1 MRGTQTFGGGN
12 QYKSGDVLTLPYNM
26 SASGYLTSNKTEVD
40 FAIPLPQIAPT
51 DLSATLSGRI
61 FSRGTS
67 GQYSLNNVDVNNFG
81 GTLRVY
87 NGGSYLRVQL
97 TGLDATGISDTN
109 NTAMSIMLVAGF
121 TITFN

>member
-1 MRGTQTFGGGN
+1 MRGTQTFGGN
-12 QYKSGDVLTLPYNM
+12 QYKSGDVITIPYNM

-40 FAIPLPQIAPT
+40 FTIPLAQIAPT
-51 DLSATLSGRI
+51 DLSATLSGRV

-67 GQYSLNNVDVNNFG
+67 GQYSLNNLDINNFG
-81 GTLRVY
+81 GALRVY

-97 TGLDATGISDTN
+97 TGLDASAISDAN
-109 NTAMSIMLVAGF
+109 NTAMSIMIVAGF